1 MLPEVTCCVYFYVKT
16 SLNLIVFTK
25 FDNYFIINHDR
36 NNIIIVSHETLVLL
50 PNLFKIYILS
60 LLVTEDTRN
69 VIKTKTKYSNKIIY
83 TLPIKYQNMP
93 LFFNETYKNVYIGK
107 RNPLNKLEP
116 KRESSLKKI
125 NKFIKNFNKT
135 FEYDSPNTLIEK
147 FIESEINIEQN
158 EINKI
163 LLKHYNDNTISLLT
177 GIKKKYGT
185 DIYDKIRIFL
195 IKIDLN
201 MFK

>member
-185 DIYDKIRIFL
+185 DIYDKIRCHL
-195 IKIDLN
+195 
-201 MFK
+201 

>member
-1 MLPEVTCCVYFYVKT
+1 MTAEVTCCVYFYVKT
-16 SLNLIVFTK
+16 SLNLIVFIK

-36 NNIIIVSHETLVLL
+36 NNIIIVSHETLVSI

-185 DIYDKIRIFL
+185 DIYDKIRCHL
-195 IKIDLN
+195 
-201 MFK
+201 

>member
-1 MLPEVTCCVYFYVKT
+1 MSADISSCVYLYLRT
-16 SLNLIVFTK
+16 GLNLIVFTK

-36 NNIIIVSHETLVLL
+36 KNTITVSHETLVSI
-50 PNLFKIYILS
+50 PNLFKMYILS

-69 VIKTKTKYSNKIIY
+69 VVKMKTKYFNYIRY
-83 TLPIKYQNMP
+83 TLLIKYQNKPMI
-93 LFFNETYKNVYIGK
+93 FNETYKNVYIGK

-185 DIYDKIRIFL
+185 DIYDKIRCHL
-195 IKIDLN
+195 
-201 MFK
+201 

>member
-1 MLPEVTCCVYFYVKT
+1 MTAEVTCCVYFYVKT